1 MHRYSAT
8 SFCWRSWS
16 YRKSARRGNFIGI
29 TSAKILPFGSLPQGK
44 TYHSVGCMGKTIWE
58 YRMRAFRLSSLILN
72 VKRKSLS
79 NHAQKGGT
87 ALAIGAIPPD
97 LKLLPCN
104 WNRSWLQ
111 GVTGNLT
118 LAELGRTPCGLQA
131 VLLAP
136 VLQKPLI
143 CKRFRAIS
151 VELTS
156 NLTRKCTINLV
167 C

>member
-1 MHRYSAT
+1 MRIYHHAEVYNCSIPNSIIYLLLSAL
-8 SFCWRSWS
+8 C
-16 YRKSARRGNFIGI
+16 RGKGC
-29 TSAKILPFGSLPQGK
+29 SSL
-44 TYHSVGCMGKTIWE
+44 
-58 YRMRAFRLSSLILN
+58 RLSSLYIN